1 MNEIMY
7 ESLLHFRIRKILMIC
22 SNYDAF
28 ILHEDGQIEASIARE
43 YIDLNLS
50 NPPRFIWAETSDIAR
65 VSAANLT
72 VCSRYWLYHP

>member
-28 ILHEDGQIEASIARE
+28 ILHEDGQI
-43 YIDLNLS
+43 
-50 NPPRFIWAETSDIAR
+50 TS
-65 VSAANLT
+65 T
-72 VCSRYWLYHP
+72 

>member
-28 ILHEDGQIEASIARE
+28 ILHEDGQISCGMTTASTWSSACT
-43 YIDLNLS
+43 
-50 NPPRFIWAETSDIAR
+50 TSRIK
-65 VSAANLT
+65 VFSPWQPN
-72 VCSRYWLYHP
+72 